1 MKMSA
6 DDKKLVKIMFSQD
19 QYAKIVFA
27 AANKGVR
34 WGDYIRSV
42 VSEQAEKE
50 FKEKVKE

>member
-1 MKMSA
+1 MNS
-6 DDKKLVKIMFSQD
+6 DDKKLVKIMFSHD